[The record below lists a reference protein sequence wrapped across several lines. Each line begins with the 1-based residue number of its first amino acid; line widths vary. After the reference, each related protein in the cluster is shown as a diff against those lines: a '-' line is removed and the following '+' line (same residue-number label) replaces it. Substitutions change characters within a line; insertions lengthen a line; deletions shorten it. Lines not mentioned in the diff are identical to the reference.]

1 MEDSEASLQRIRAVA
16 NYQFGADIGDALFRK
31 NVLITRSRRTGRIR
45 HVYLDKVLLAT
56 LKPKD
61 GFFSLTVAGAAKLL
75 GALASPRLRVVVRE
89 DVAEFVLRGGDVFAR
104 HVVQTDTSLRA
115 GEEVL
120 VVSPEDK
127 LLAVGKALLTG
138 KEMLAFKRGVAV
150 KVRRGVEDQRCEG

>member
-1 MEDSEASLQRIRAVA
+1 MEDWKANLKRIRAVA
-16 NYQFGADIGDALFRK
+16 NYQFGADIGDTLFPE
-31 NVLITRSRRTGRIR
+31 NVLITHSKRTGRIR
-45 HVYLDKVLLAT
+45 HIYLDKVLLAT

-61 GFFSLTVAGAAKLL
+61 GLFSLTVEGAGRLL
-75 GALASPRLRVVVRE
+75 AALAFPKLRVVVQG
-89 DVAEFVLRGGDVFAR
+89 DVAEFILRGGDVFAR
-104 HVVQTDTSLRA
+104 HVEQTDTSLRA

-150 KVRRGVEDQRCEG
+150 KVRRGVEVQ